1 MTPDTFSRLSESCDT
16 FQEQLS
22 EIADTGAAPSPGLRA
37 HLDRCDACARF
48 AEQWLTALPLELA
61 HPVLAKPVGPLRERI
76 LDAATLPRIAQFP
89 ANPASRPTWTAW
101 LGRIA
106 AGLAVTGFAYW
117 LLNPTASPVGNA
129 PATASTPI
137 LTQGLA
143 QMEDQTKH
151 EQKVLR
157 TALADGGREVRGN
170 VAWSVS
176 ALEL

>member
-1 MTPDTFSRLSESCDT
+1 MLNQDGSRLT
-16 FQEQLS
+16 
-22 EIADTGAAPSPGLRA
+22 
-37 HLDRCDACARF
+37 
-48 AEQWLTALPLELA
+48 
-61 HPVLAKPVGPLRERI
+61 
-76 LDAATLPRIAQFP
+76 LDAAALRGTVPFP
-89 ANPASRPTWTAW
+89 ADPAGRPPWTVW

-106 AGLAVTGFAYW
+106 AGLAVAGFAYW
-117 LLNPTASPVGNA
+117 LLNPTASPVVSA
-129 PATASTPI
+129 PATASAPT

-143 QMEDQTKH
+143 QMEGRTKH